1 MREGYIAQ
9 VMGLTVGIMTWRWQ
23 LPLSVTEQ
31 CASLDAS
38 RVSRKAMLKA
48 ARIVP
53 LSPIFKYSV
62 SLDSVGQINLFQCS
76 DRYLLIPKR

>member
-53 LSPIFKYSV
+53 LSPIFNNSLQ
-62 SLDSVGQINLFQCS
+62 SRLDSTYSNVQTVI
-76 DRYLLIPKR
+76 Y